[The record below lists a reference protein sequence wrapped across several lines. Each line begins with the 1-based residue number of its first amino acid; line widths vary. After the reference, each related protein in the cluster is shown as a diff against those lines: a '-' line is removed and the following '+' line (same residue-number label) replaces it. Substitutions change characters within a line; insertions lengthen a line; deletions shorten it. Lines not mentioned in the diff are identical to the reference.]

1 MHFVLNRKK
10 EELFK
15 SMKRYLLILTVFLTG
30 CTVFSTL
37 QKSRYIAVSNL
48 IETSRYIEAKQMV
61 EDMVADEQ
69 FSRWPRTWYLRGVL
83 CQKAYREGR
92 AANDRNRYELYP
104 DQLYVAFESFEK
116 AISLDSRGRKENQ
129 LKPRYVL
136 LANDFQQMGERHFR
150 ASKYKEALRA
160 FEHALEITRRP
171 VLAMKA
177 DTNLVY
183 NAALAA
189 FESENWK
196 KANHYL
202 GKLHNAAHSTNVTHL
217 LFLSTLATGDSY
229 KAKTVLREGIDK
241 YEDNKQLVLLLV
253 DMHLQEHDFSNA
265 LDVLERAISGEP
277 SNPAYHYT
285 SGLVYQ
291 RMGKFN
297 DAILAYFEAI
307 EHDPD
312 EIMAYVNIAT
322 CYYNMGVEIAEQ
334 TRTLSSSNAVAE
346 KRKESEAAITSA
358 VSWLDKAYEK
368 EPDDQAVLIKIYEL
382 YRMLRITDRVR
393 SIENQIY

>member
-1 MHFVLNRKK
+1 
-10 EELFK
+10 
-15 SMKRYLLILTVFLTG
+15 MKRFLLILTVFLTG
-30 CTVFSTL
+30 CSVFSTL

-61 EDMVADEQ
+61 EDMVTNEKFA
-69 FSRWPRTWYLRGVL
+69 RWPRTWYLRGVL

-116 AISLDSRGRKENQ
+116 AISLDARGRTENQ

-150 ASKYKEALRA
+150 ANNYKEALRA

-171 VLAMKA
+171 LFAMRA

-189 FESENWK
+189 YESNNWK
-196 KANHYL
+196 KANEYF
-202 GKLHNAAHSTNVTHL
+202 GELHELNHSTNVAHL
-217 LFLSTLATGDSY
+217 LFSSTLAAGDTI
-229 KAKTVLREGIDK
+229 KAKTVLREGIDR

-253 DMHLQEHDFSNA
+253 DMYIQSEDFSSA
-265 LDVLERAISGEP
+265 LDVLDKAISEQP
-277 SNPAYHYT
+277 SNQAFHYT
-285 SGLVYQ
+285 RGLVYQ
-291 RMGKFN
+291 RMGKYN
-297 DAILAYFEAI
+297 DAILSYFETI
-307 EHDPD
+307 EQDPG

-322 CYYNMGVEIAEQ
+322 CYYNMGVEIEEQ
-334 TRTLSSSNAVAE
+334 TRTLTSSNAVAE
-346 KRKESEAAITSA
+346 KRKQSEAAIASA

-382 YRMLRITDRVR
+382 YRMLRITDRAR